1 MTTTSTQEVLSG
13 SRFLQQVLNTEA
25 LNWTATLP
33 EDAGD
38 YYGKQ
43 RLNYP
48 NPEALFTMVILEAFD
63 KQVVTEHINKYGN
76 SLKLIFQFGV
86 GDIGLTGIYKQ
97 TYRHQGSFLG
107 IQITGHYNDKPLRAM
122 VKKDR
127 SIDLGAIRGK
137 ISRLQASYDV
147 HKAER
152 DRAEAQR
159 SLGSNRVGKL
169 IDALREQYGRQ
180 PNSPRYTLE
189 RGFGAA
195 VTMKLDGL
203 TNEQIMFIGEIMQAW
218 QPSEVN

>member
-1 MTTTSTQEVLSG
+1 
-13 SRFLQQVLNTEA
+13 
-25 LNWTATLP
+25 
-33 EDAGD
+33 
-38 YYGKQ
+38 
-43 RLNYP
+43 
-48 NPEALFTMVILEAFD
+48 MVILEAFD
-63 KQVVTEHINKYGN
+63 KQVVTEHINKYGD
-76 SLKLIFQFGV
+76 SQKQLYHFRV
-86 GDIGLTGIYKQ
+86 GNIGLTAIYKQ
-97 TYRHQGSFLG
+97 TYRYQGSFLG

-147 HKAER
+147 HTADRER
-152 DRAEAQR
+152 IQEQMRI
-159 SLGSNRVGKL
+159 GSNRVGKL